1 MTEEG
6 FAHYPS
12 LDGRVVLITGGG
24 SGIGASMVE
33 HFAHQG
39 AKTAFLDLAEEAS
52 KELVNRLV
60 KSAKHSPF
68 FIPCDLTD
76 IPALRAAIQKIEASL
91 GPIEV
96 LVNNAAN
103 DERHKSEETTPEYWD
118 HMIAVNLRHHFFAIQ
133 AVSLGMKARGKG
145 SIINMSSI
153 SWLIPS
159 TELPAYVTAKAGIM
173 GLTRT
178 MSRELGPAGIRV
190 NCVLPGA
197 ILTEKQRRLVW
208 TPEYTEK
215 IMGSQSIKR
224 TLMPEDVSRLI
235 LFLAADDSSAIT
247 GQSHIV
253 DGGWV

>member
-1 MTEEG
+1 MTEER

-24 SGIGASMVE
+24 SGIGASIVE
-33 HFAHQG
+33 HFVQQG

-52 KELVNRLV
+52 KELVNRV
-60 KSAKHSPF
+60 AKSAKHSPL

-103 DERHKSEETTPEYWD
+103 DERHESEETTPEYWD
-118 HMIAVNLRHHFFAIQ
+118 RMIAVNLRHHFFALQ
-133 AVSLGMKARGKG
+133 AVAPGMKARGKG

-159 TELPAYVTAKAGIM
+159 TGLPAYVTAKAGIM

-197 ILTEKQRRLVW
+197 ILTEKQHRLVW
-208 TPEYTEK
+208 TPEYTET